1 MTKREDEVRWVVVA
15 TFAARYL
22 AEVPIQTLE
31 GAGIPVLVKGEEP
44 GIWGP
49 AYAGPTSQGMALL
62 VPEPAREE
70 ALELLG
76 ELGVADD
83 EDSD

>member
-1 MTKREDEVRWVVVA
+1 MTDRTPRWITVA

-22 AEVPIQTLE
+22 AEIPIQTLE

-49 AYAGPTSQGMALL
+49 AFAGPTSQGVALM
-62 VPEPAREE
+62 VPAEAEEDARDILEGFQTGDEE
-70 ALELLG
+70 E
-76 ELGVADD
+76 
-83 EDSD
+83 